1 MNLSRTFAA
10 GLALIVSPLIFG
22 QQSLAET
29 KCVPLLDGVEYR
41 AFLPDA
47 KRFIYVDVKV
57 LPGAFPSVFVIIDK
71 NYEAP
76 SVKLA
81 ANSPWNS
88 WWIDRSRPMAF
99 STDRVRIRW
108 KEHHTFDFVIDW
120 FAEKSPK
127 EFVQTIRGLDKVGD
141 HFEGTG
147 ATDTNTFAFQSRIE
161 MSGFGGD
168 YFEVSVPA
176 VSYEGVT
183 VTPPIV
189 RFERQDDSIVAK
201 C

>member
-1 MNLSRTFAA
+1 MNLTKA
-10 GLALIVSPLIFG
+10 LATGVALVFSLLVCC
-22 QQSLAET
+22 QQSLADT
-29 KCVPLLDGVEYR
+29 KCVLLHDGVEYR

-47 KRFIYVDVKV
+47 KRFVYVDVKV
-57 LPGAFPSVFVIIDK
+57 LPGVFPSIFVIIDK

-76 SVKLA
+76 GVKFA
-81 ANSPWNS
+81 ANSAMNQ

-99 STDRVRIRW
+99 STNRVRIRW
-108 KEHHTFDFVIDW
+108 EEHHTFDFVIDW
-120 FAEKSPK
+120 FTDNSPK
-127 EFVQTIRGLDKVGD
+127 EFSQTIRGAEKVGD

-161 MSGFGGD
+161 MSGFSGD
-168 YFEVSVPA
+168 YFEVMVPA

-189 RFERQDDSIVAK
+189 RFERQDKDIAAK

>member
-1 MNLSRTFAA
+1 MDLTKTFAA
-10 GLALIVSPLIFG
+10 GLALIVSPVIFG

-29 KCVPLLDGVEYR
+29 KCVLLPDGIEYR

-57 LPGAFPSVFVIIDK
+57 LPGVFPSVFVITDK

-76 SVKLA
+76 GEKLA
-81 ANSPWNS
+81 ANSPWNP

-108 KEHHTFDFVIDW
+108 EDHHTFDFVIDW
-120 FAEKSPK
+120 FTDNSPK
-127 EFVQTIRGLDKVGD
+127 EFAQTIRGLEKVGD

-147 ATDTNTFAFQSRIE
+147 ATDTNTFAFQTRLE
-161 MSGFGGD
+161 MSGFNGD
-168 YFEVSVPA
+168 VFEVAVPT

-183 VTPPIV
+183 VTPPIMH
-189 RFERQDDSIVAK
+189 FERQDKTIVTK

>member
-1 MNLSRTFAA
+1 MDLTRTFAV
-10 GLALIVSPLIFG
+10 GIALIVSPMIFC
-22 QQSLAET
+22 QQSMAET
-29 KCVPLLDGVEYR
+29 KCVLLHDGIEYR
-41 AFLPDA
+41 AFLPDN
-47 KRFIYVDVKV
+47 KRFVYVDVKV

-81 ANSPWNS
+81 ANSPWNP

-108 KEHHTFDFVIDW
+108 TESHTFDFVIDW
-120 FAEKSPK
+120 FAENSPK
-127 EFVQTIRGLDKVGD
+127 EFSQTIRGLQKVGD

-147 ATDTNTFAFQSRIE
+147 AADTNTFAFQSRIE
-161 MSGFGGD
+161 MSGFVGD
-168 YFEVSVPA
+168 YFEVAVPT

-189 RFERQDDSIVAK
+189 HFERQDKDIAAK